1 MTDLF
6 HSVTFFILQINLQ
19 FTDLVVRETSF

>member
-1 MTDLF
+1 MTDLL
-6 HSVTFFILQINLQ
+6 HSVTFFVLQINLQ